1 MSRPVTV
8 ILGLG
13 REVGDAVSR
22 RFSEL
27 GHDVVAA
34 DPKSDRLATARE
46 AVPDEVL
53 LHHGDLH
60 TRLGL
65 RNAMAAAV
73 EAFGRVD
80 NLVVVPDI
88 EEADTLEDFSEERFD
103 KAITKSVRGAAQALR
118 VFSERLEDQSDLPA
132 AGVERVRQKG
142 TVTFILSYSALA
154 TMPGRFSETVT
165 QTAVLGV
172 MRAGAVELAEHKI
185 RVNAIVAI
193 RPREERIETWTA
205 KRTPLGRA
213 ALADEIADAARFL
226 ASPEAAF
233 ITGEVL
239 RLDGGR
245 SSLAGTLD

>member
-1 MSRPVTV
+1 MPGPVTI

-13 REVGDAVSR
+13 REVGDSVSR

-27 GHDVVAA
+27 GHSVVAA
-34 DPKSDRLATARE
+34 DPSAERLATARE

-65 RNAMAAAV
+65 RNAMAVAV
-73 EAFGRVD
+73 EAFGRTD
-80 NLVVVPDI
+80 NLVIIPDI
-88 EEADTLEDFSEERFD
+88 EPADTLEDFSEEVFD
-103 KAITKSVRGAAQALR
+103 KAIAKSVRGAAQALR
-118 VFSERLEDQSDLPA
+118 VFSERIEEQSDLPA

-142 TVTFILSYSALA
+142 TVTFVLSYSALA
-154 TMPGRFSETVT
+154 TMPGRFTETVT

-172 MRAGAVELAEHKI
+172 VRAGAVELAEQKI